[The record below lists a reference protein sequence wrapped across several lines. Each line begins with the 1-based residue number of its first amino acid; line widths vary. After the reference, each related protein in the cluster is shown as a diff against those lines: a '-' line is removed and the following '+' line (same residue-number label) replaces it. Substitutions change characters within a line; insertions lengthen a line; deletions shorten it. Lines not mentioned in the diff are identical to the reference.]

1 MFRAIP
7 LLLALLL
14 PHGAPASEAPYQPPG
29 DTLPFD
35 AGPVTGALMLP
46 SDFVPGTRG
55 VVIMLHDAFGPDPRS
70 APYEDQLLSAGVP
83 VISVL
88 TGAAPDIMAE
98 VTAAAAADPRLRARG
113 VALLGFGEGARL
125 ALAAEGGFAARA
137 LLYPGCD
144 ALPVPGGAHPLLLA
158 HGTEDPANTEAACAD
173 AAFRWGR
180 EGRQVRHIAYRG
192 ASYAWDAAAFG
203 RELRYRLPRPDGEG
217 HVIAEPWPQLARMS
231 ASEVAGFLA
240 QALR

>member
-1 MFRAIP
+1 MFRI
-7 LLLALLL
+7 LLLLVLFL
-14 PHGAPASEAPYQPPG
+14 PRSAPASEAPYQPPG
-29 DTLPFD
+29 DTLPFE

-46 SDFVPGTRG
+46 SDFMPGTRG

-88 TGAAPDIMAE
+88 SGAVPDGLPGLAE
-98 VTAAAAADPRLRARG
+98 AAMADPRLAARS

-125 ALAAEGGFAARA
+125 ALAAEGAFAARA
-137 LLYPGCD
+137 LLYPGCAAPPMPD
-144 ALPVPGGAHPLLLA
+144 GADPFLLA
-158 HGTEDPANTEAACAD
+158 HGTEDPANTEADCAD
-173 AAFRWGR
+173 AAFRWSRSGR
-180 EGRQVRHIAYRG
+180 DIRRIAYRG
-192 ASYAWDAAAFG
+192 ASYAWDTAAFG
-203 RELRYRLPRPDGEG
+203 REIRYRLPRPDGAG
-217 HVIAEPWPQLARMS
+217 YVIAEPWPRLALMS